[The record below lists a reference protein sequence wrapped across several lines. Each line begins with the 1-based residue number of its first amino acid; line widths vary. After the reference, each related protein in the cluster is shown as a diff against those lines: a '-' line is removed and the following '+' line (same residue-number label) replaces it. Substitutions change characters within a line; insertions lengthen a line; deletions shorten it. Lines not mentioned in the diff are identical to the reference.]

1 MTWSC
6 TMNFPVKLYNSL
18 ICNFFIGC
26 ITVTTASFWNSFIT
40 PVGNTVQSADIF
52 HFPLSTSSVPWHPL
66 FSFLSLENYLIWD
79 ICIHMNSIMQ
89 YTAFCSWL
97 RLINIIISELL
108 HVISSGP
115 GAWKQDILILLY
127 LSLNLGWVPW
137 VLWLMFA
144 YGKMRESNPR
154 TAKK

>member
-1 MTWSC
+1 MQKLSSVVKTFYLLTWSC

-79 ICIHMNSIMQ
+79 ICIHMNGIMK
-89 YTAFCSWL
+89 YTGFCYWL
-97 RLINIIISELL
+97 LISIIISELQ
-108 HVISSGP
+108 HVIGCIRTP
-115 GAWKQDILILLY
+115 FIWWPNNI
-127 LSLNLGWVPW
+127 SLHDL
-137 VLWLMFA
+137 FI
-144 YGKMRESNPR
+144 
-154 TAKK
+154 